1 MAQGRK
7 TFVLR
12 RPDQVAALAS
22 PVRCQIVDCLTVH
35 GPSSVREVAAR
46 MSRTPESLY
55 YHVKALVAA
64 GLVLLQSTRKV
75 NRRREAVYKVVA
87 PRLIAD
93 RKKRSLAYKEALA
106 RTGEVFLRLAAREHR
121 AAVECGDV
129 PVEGPRRVLSLRR
142 HSARL
147 TPASLERLNRHLDH
161 IFDLLDKCDD
171 PKADGTF
178 AVTVALSPVS
188 PRTDR

>member
-1 MAQGRK
+1 MAQRRK
-7 TFVLR
+7 TFILR
-12 RPDQVAALAS
+12 RPDQVTALAS

-35 GPSSVREVAAR
+35 GPSSVREVAQR
-46 MSRTPESLY
+46 MGRKPESLY
-55 YHVKALVAA
+55 YHVKALVAV
-64 GLVLLQSTRKV
+64 GLVLLQSTRTV

-87 PRLIAD
+87 PRLVAD
-93 RKKRSLAYKEALA
+93 RKLRSRAYKKALA
-106 RTGEVFLRLAAREHR
+106 RTGEAVLRLAAREHR
-121 AAVECGDV
+121 AAVEHGNT

-147 TPASLERLNRHLDH
+147 TPASLEKLNRRLDH

-178 AVTVALSPVS
+178 AVTIALAPVS
-188 PRTDR
+188 P